1 MSFAIV
7 NLSPGHH
14 VHSTPCLRTNPP
26 HVEPVPENEQAV
38 LDISGMTISWSKL
51 KTLGYQITLFL
62 DSEIRRMLR
71 CSDCLLRVKSKAQ
84 RSKEMPHWAVF
95 NGVVPPLPEKAICQS
110 HPLGPRNKVNLPY
123 PRPDLNKLYA
133 DHSQKFQCCGAKVGQ
148 SSSGCVQKDTHG
160 TLFGF
165 EELKKDYFMHG
176 TERGVAIDER
186 HAVALDCEMGISI
199 TGESELIQVAAID
212 FFSGEILLDS
222 LVWPDVKMR
231 HLSSRHSGITWPMMH
246 KAAKT
251 NTCIWGRD
259 EARKR
264 LMRFV
269 GTQTV
274 IIAHDG
280 KHDLLA
286 LRWRHSLIV
295 DTKELETR
303 MGSVGVVSKSPNL
316 KNLTHVH
323 LKREVQQGQG
333 HDCLEDCLATRDL
346 AAFFLKT
353 LPASEKITEYER
365 HRRQK
370 EQEDCT
376 RLASGLTLAD
386 LWRDDDDAPSGFVP
400 WDMGPNSTSDCG
412 ENYAFEGKAPGDS
425 KPSADESMR
434 ADVPEGVVYW
444 DLRPNPYADCEGDV
458 YPDDWDQIFTR
469 MSRDAFRAA
478 TPNSDTPTT
487 PSSDAPIDP
496 GRLEDPWGMKALAT
510 W

>member
-1 MSFAIV
+1 MSSAIV

-14 VHSTPCLRTNPP
+14 VHSTPCLRTNSP
-26 HVEPVPENEQAV
+26 HIEPIPENEQAV
-38 LDISGMTISWSKL
+38 QDVSGMTISWSKL

-62 DSEIRRMLR
+62 DSEIRKMLR
-71 CSDCLLRVKSKAQ
+71 CSDCL
-84 RSKEMPHWAVF
+84 P
-95 NGVVPPLPEKAICQS
+95 
-110 HPLGPRNKVNLPY
+110 
-123 PRPDLNKLYA
+123 
-133 DHSQKFQCCGAKVGQ
+133 KVGQ
-148 SSSGCVQKDTHG
+148 SRSGCVQKDTHG
-160 TLFGF
+160 TPFGF

-186 HAVALDCEMGISI
+186 RAVALDCEMGISS

-222 LVWPDVKMR
+222 LVWPDIKMR

-259 EARKR
+259 EARNR

-286 LRWRHSLIV
+286 LRWRHTLIV

-365 HRRQK
+365 HRRQN

-376 RLASGLTLAD
+376 RLVSGLTSAD
-386 LWRDDDDAPSGFVP
+386 LWRDDAPSGFVP
-400 WDMGPNSTSDCG
+400 WEMGPHSTSACG
-412 ENYAFEGKAPGDS
+412 EKDALEDKAPGDS
-425 KPSADESMR
+425 KPSSREFMQDDAPD
-434 ADVPEGVVYW
+434 GIIYW

-469 MSRDAFRAA
+469 VSRDASRAA
-478 TPNSDTPTT
+478 TPNNDTPTT
-487 PSSDAPIDP
+487 LSSDAPIDP
-496 GRLEDPWGMKALAT
+496 WSLEDPWGKKSLAT